1 MKELAA
7 KLAAQKNKLRTQL
20 FWAYLLLLSLFLAV
34 ALAAFALVR
43 GLVMEQIGAGR
54 LDVLRQI
61 AERASTIK
69 TSGITLSNL
78 YFYELE
84 TQGAL
89 VEVPGEKQSAV
100 TGYLNEQK
108 AKYDE
113 VFGQIGITNEVLFAQ
128 PGGFCYSSSGQAS
141 FEALG
146 QQLWYRRLLQSLAAA
161 PEAEVQ
167 FSRTFRNDFSTGA
180 GGPRYQFAAGRLA
193 RRAGG
198 GTGVLLV
205 LLDEQLLENLYE
217 PALSEGGEIYI
228 YDQEGFIVSHSN
240 KKMLGKQFVN
250 VENMRS
256 MYGVNSY
263 SVVQKLGESYL
274 LSTYLDEDTGWTIV
288 EEIPTRVI
296 FGPLNRVYAVLGL
309 AAAAGLAAALAVALY
324 MSRRIARPLTE
335 LSDAMDAFGS
345 RDFTALS
352 ANTGTWEIDHLR
364 QSFNHMAVEIF
375 HLMDAV
381 QERERQ
387 KRVLEMN
394 FLRAQINP
402 HFLYNMLF
410 SIRCTVEI
418 GKNRQAAEMITA
430 FTDLLKSTLMVKQAA
445 VPLADEFESTRKYL
459 VVQKLR
465 YGDKVHFEMDLGPG
479 TARCLVPPL
488 ILQPLVENAIFHG
501 LEAKPSADMVVVAST
516 LEGEE
521 LVLTVTDDGAGMD
534 EATLSGVREK
544 CQSTDAGDGSSIGL
558 ANVHNRIRLNYGA
571 RYGVQLESVPG
582 IGTTVTIRM
591 PAVREKGEATDESAD
606 RG

>member
-1 MKELAA
+1 MTALAA
-7 KLAAQKNKLRTQL
+7 KLAAQMKKLRTQL
-20 FWAYLLLLSLFLAV
+20 FWAYLLLFTLFLAV

-43 GLVMEQIGAGR
+43 QLVTGQIGAGR

-84 TQGAL
+84 EQGAL
-89 VEVPGEKQSAV
+89 EVEPGAGEDAL
-100 TGYLNEQK
+100 TAYLDRQK

-113 VFGQIGITNEVLFAQ
+113 VFSQIGIDNEVLFTQ
-128 PGGFCYSSSGQAS
+128 PQGFCYDSGQAVS

-146 QQLWYRRLLQSLAAA
+146 QQLWYRRLLQSLIAN
-161 PEAEVQ
+161 PEEEVQ
-167 FSRTFRNDFSTGA
+167 FSRTFRNDFAPAPGGA
-180 GGPRYQFAAGRLA
+180 RYQFAAGRRMEKA
-193 RRAGG
+193 DGSA
-198 GTGVLLV
+198 GVLLV
-205 LLDEQLLENLYE
+205 LLDEQLLEELYA
-217 PALSEGGEIYI
+217 PALGEGGEIYI
-228 YDQEGFIVSHSN
+228 YDQDGFIVSHSN

-250 VENMRS
+250 VDNMRS
-256 MYGVNSY
+256 MYGENRY
-263 SVVQKLGESYL
+263 SVIQKLGQSYL

-288 EEIPTRVI
+288 EEIPTDAI
-296 FGPLNRVYAVLGL
+296 FGVLNQAYTILGG
-309 AAAAGLAAALAVALY
+309 AALAGLAAALAVALY
-324 MSRRIARPLTE
+324 MSARISRPLTE

-345 RDFTALS
+345 RDFAELS

-418 GKNRQAAEMITA
+418 GKNRQAAQMITA
-430 FTDLLKSTLMVKQAA
+430 FTDLLKSTLMVKKAA
-445 VPLADEFESTRKYL
+445 VPLEDEFESARKYL

-465 YGDKVHFEMDLGPG
+465 YGDKVHFELDLGPG
-479 TARCLVPPL
+479 TGRCQVPPL

-501 LEAKPSADMVVVAST
+501 LEAKPSADMVVVASA
-516 LEGEE
+516 LEGRE

-534 EATLSGVREK
+534 AETLERVRAK
-544 CQSTDAGDGSSIGL
+544 CRSTDLGDGSSIGL

-571 RYGVQLESVPG
+571 GYGVQLDSVPD

-591 PAVREKGEATDESAD
+591 PAVWEKGEKSDESAD
-606 RG
+606 C